1 MTDTNAR
8 LDEHP
13 EKMRQRRE
21 TVELGTIKATMGRAF
36 GAGVFVLGFICALLR
51 IGRNAFRYA
60 GITRAGVIT
69 IPGVVNRGSVD
80 SVE

>member
-51 IGRNAFRYA
+51 IG
-60 GITRAGVIT
+60 
-69 IPGVVNRGSVD
+69 
-80 SVE
+80 